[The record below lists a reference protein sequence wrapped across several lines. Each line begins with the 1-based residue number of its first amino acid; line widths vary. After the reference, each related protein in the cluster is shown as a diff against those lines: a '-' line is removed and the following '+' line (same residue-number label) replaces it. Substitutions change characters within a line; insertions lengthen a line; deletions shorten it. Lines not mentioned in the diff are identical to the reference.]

1 VKLDA
6 HANPALVA
14 WLAEQSDDPPRSFRV
29 HRRVSMENLRCHPD
43 LCERVHGLASELP
56 GAAGRYVEGFA
67 ILLDEHGV
75 VFAIAAG
82 TSWLAFLLPAR
93 THSAVVRSQ
102 WGLRDLGGEWV
113 DVDPWM
119 TDVPAYE
126 GLRRLRGWSRA
137 AHAYAHARAA
147 SATEPGPR
155 VRRPPRGDR

>member
-1 VKLDA
+1 MKLDA
-6 HANPALVA
+6 HLNAALVE

-67 ILLDEHGV
+67 ILLDGDGV

-82 TSWLAFLLPAR
+82 TSWLAFLLPGR
-93 THSAVVRSQ
+93 THSAVVRSR

-113 DVDPWM
+113 DIDPWM

-137 AHAYAHARAA
+137 AHDYAHARA
-147 SATEPGPR
+147 SSVTEPR
-155 VRRPPRGDR
+155 QQIRRPRRGGR